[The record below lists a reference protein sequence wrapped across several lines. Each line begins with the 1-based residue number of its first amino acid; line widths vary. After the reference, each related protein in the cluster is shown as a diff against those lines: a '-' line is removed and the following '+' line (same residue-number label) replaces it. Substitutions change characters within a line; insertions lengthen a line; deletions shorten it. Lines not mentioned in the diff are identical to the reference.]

1 MKSAAAA
8 VEATREPIMAKKA
21 IQELNIFSFYVLEI
35 K

>member
-8 VEATREPIMAKKA
+8 VEATREPIMAKA